1 MRSSFMTH
9 TTFSISS
16 LLAMTVFLSGCS
28 AQNVLSDAVEESEET
43 DTSGYLI
50 VIEDDPDTLDF
61 QCTSLYYTIAQ
72 NGFNRL
78 VETEIGPD
86 GTAEIVP
93 SLAESWSVSDD
104 GLSYAFHLREGVT
117 FSNGSPLTSQ
127 DVCYSFTRLLTHP
140 NSCNR
145 DIVEVILGAD
155 ELIRGEADTLEGFEI
170 QNDLDFVITLKQP
183 YMTFLAGLSM
193 PGASI
198 MDEETTAAAGDRFGL
213 DPETMVGTGSFIIT
227 DWIPGERI
235 LMKAN
240 ENCWMGP
247 PACDGLDLLLVTDDV
262 EIQNLFENGRLDIL
276 DLNDLNDA
284 AEFYMHGD
292 IYQDRLHEVQQVG
305 ITYIALNQ
313 TSGVLQDVRVR
324 KALQLALNRRV
335 LLDAAYAGRG
345 QIENGIFP
353 KGLIGHNDALEEI
366 PYDPEAA
373 RQLLKEAG
381 YPNGFYLTISARSSS
396 TPVDVSLV
404 RLAITMWEE
413 IGVRAKVNIMDESEF
428 MRLRKSGQLD
438 CYAATWIADY
448 DDPDNFIYTFYG
460 SPENTRFRSLNYTN
474 EEVINRVRDARFIL
488 NHEERMKEYQE
499 LEKIIVQDEASWI
512 PLFSRRRYYVSSER
526 LNGFTVSWNG
536 SVKNNYRRMSIEKN

>member
-1 MRSSFMTH
+1 MTH

-93 SLAESWSVSDD
+93 SLAESWTVSDD
-104 GLSYAFHLREGVT
+104 GLSYVFHLREGVT

-198 MDEETTAAAGDRFGL
+198 MDEETTTAAGDRFGL

-240 ENCWMGP
+240 ENCWMGL
-247 PACDGLDLLLVTDDV
+247 PACDGLDLRLVTDDV

-292 IYQDRLHEVQQVG
+292 IYQNRLHEVQQVG

-381 YPNGFYLTISARSSS
+381 YPNGFDLTISARSSS

-526 LNGFTVSWNG
+526 LNGFTASWNG

>member
-1 MRSSFMTH
+1 MTH

-240 ENCWMGP
+240 ENCWMDP

-276 DLNDLNDA
+276 DLNDLKDT

-292 IYQDRLHEVQQVG
+292 IYQNRLHEVQQVG

-373 RQLLKEAG
+373 RQLLNEAG
-381 YPNGFYLTISARSSS
+381 YPNGFDLTISARSSS

-413 IGVRAKVNIMDESEF
+413 IGVRAKVNIIDESEF